1 MKILS
6 QRTKMNLLKK
16 LKLVLRI
23 IGDILLFS
31 FFAFW
36 AAIVRHDVSEAKNV
50 RHIDSIEGTVLN
62 SKRSK

>member
-1 MKILS
+1 
-6 QRTKMNLLKK
+6 MNLLKK